1 MDTQFRY
8 TKLGLYTRLVLAAG
22 LYALTAALQLSIQGF
37 FAFVPLFI
45 AWFFLALKP
54 ISNKPKDQGLEEW
67 RAVSAAEID
76 RIADSIQAAK
86 RLRLRLAGPAVL
98 GVLALV
104 ACVIIAFVSSALS
117 DILFYAFLD
126 LALFSVPGLFFG
138 KLRVFTPA
146 DMELKL
152 PGFLAIMGA
161 ALPKDYLLTPYLRF
175 DKDEEGLDVPEDM
188 RFMLEPVR
196 KPADLIGVQLQ
207 SAINNG
213 ANGKVPYM
221 YAVVLTKGR
230 TGLSYRALKNLAAG
244 KYTVEAGGDEQYG
257 TIVVRQNTGGTGYHT
272 TPKHCVQLV
281 SLMVKALDTLR

>member
-1 MDTQFRY
+1 MDNQFRY
-8 TKLGLYTRLVLAAG
+8 AKLGLPARLVIAAA
-22 LYALTAALQLSIQGF
+22 LYALAVALQLSVQGF
-37 FAFVPLFI
+37 VAFLPVLI

-86 RLRLRLAGPAVL
+86 RLRARLAGPAVL
-98 GVLALV
+98 GVLALI
-104 ACVIIAFVSSALS
+104 ACVIVAFVSSALS
-117 DILFYAFLD
+117 DILFYAFID

-138 KLRVFTPA
+138 KLKVFTPA

-152 PGFLAIMGA
+152 PGFLAIMSA
-161 ALPKDYLLTPYLRF
+161 PLSKDYALTPYLRF
-175 DKDEEGLDVPEDM
+175 DKDEGGLDVPEDL

-207 SAINNG
+207 AAINNG
-213 ANGKVPYM
+213 ANGRVPYM

-230 TGLSYRALKNLAAG
+230 AGLSYRALKTLSAG
-244 KYTVEAGGDEQYG
+244 NYTVEAGGDEQYG

-272 TPKHCVQLV
+272 TPKHCERLL
-281 SLMVKALDTLR
+281 SLMVKALEALR

>member
-1 MDTQFRY
+1 MDNQFRY
-8 TKLGLYTRLVLAAG
+8 AKLGLPARLVIAAA
-22 LYALTAALQLSIQGF
+22 LYALAVALQLSVQGF
-37 FAFVPLFI
+37 LAFLPVFI

-86 RLRLRLAGPAVL
+86 RLRARLAGPAVL
-98 GVLALV
+98 GALALI
-104 ACVIIAFVSSALS
+104 ACVIVAFVSSALS
-117 DILFYAFLD
+117 DILFYAFID

-138 KLRVFTPA
+138 KLKVFTPA

-152 PGFLAIMGA
+152 PCFLAIMSA
-161 ALPKDYLLTPYLRF
+161 PLAKDYALTPYLRF
-175 DKDEEGLDVPEDM
+175 DKDEGGLDVPEDL

-207 SAINNG
+207 AAINNG
-213 ANGKVPYM
+213 ANGRVPYM

-230 TGLSYRALKNLAAG
+230 AGLSYRALKGLSVG

-272 TPKHCVQLV
+272 TPRQCEQLL
-281 SLMVKALDTLR
+281 SLMVKALEALR